1 MGQVEHWATITRVLL
16 IAVTG
21 ASAPLLAQES
31 VDEIEQGTEQRL
43 EQGSVQAVGQ
53 EEELATMQDG
63 AQEVAGDN
71 VPAKVRDDVQ
81 EAGLGVIQGGLQPD
95 VSPIV
100 PSVGSDDVPGDA
112 RGGALDSFDV
122 RDMRVEGLQRISEG
136 TVFNYLPVNVGDTV
150 DGTRIQEAIRALYD
164 QALFDDIEMR
174 REGDILVVVVKERP
188 SIEDFA
194 IEGNKDIK
202 TEDLMESL
210 RGVGLSRG
218 RTFDRS
224 VLDNVQQFL
233 KEQYYDRGK
242 YGVVVDTEVVDRPNN
257 TVRISINVK
266 EGDRAKIRQVN
277 IVGNSSFADDEIR
290 NDFKLDTANWLS
302 WFRQDD
308 RYAKESMSGDLETLR
323 SFYMDRGY
331 ADFRVESTQVAI
343 APDKKDIYVT
353 VNVHEGDQYTISKV
367 NLVGEMV
374 VPEAVLRGM
383 VFAQPG
389 SIFNLR
395 LLTQSTELMSFRL
408 GEEGYANAEIE
419 PVPVLDHEKK
429 EVEVTFFID
438 PQSRVY
444 VRRINFTGVDEVNDE
459 VLRREM
465 RQAEGAYLSNRLIE
479 RSKVRLQ
486 RLPYIEKVE
495 VENKPVTGSPDL
507 VDVEFDLEYRMP
519 GQFSG
524 GIGYSES
531 QKLLLNG
538 SIVHTNFLGTGNRVA
553 LEATSGQFSKYY
565 NLSHTDPYRTIDGV
579 RRTVSLNYRDIT
591 QFTSGSS
598 DFSTTSGGLTVD
610 YGYPITEFQSLS
622 FGINYQRNELLSST
636 NSTQQAQAWVAQNG
650 DPFITDIG
658 GGIIFFGTEFDS
670 IELLTGWSYDSR
682 NRSLF
687 ADRGSRHQLF
697 LGYTVPGSDV
707 EYYSARYNGTRYQP
721 LFGRWTLAFNADIG
735 FGEALGATTALPPY
749 KQFFGGGPSSVRG
762 FRESWMGPRD
772 SFGNPYGGNVLV
784 AAQAELIIPL
794 PDKFASQ
801 ARASLFYDVGN
812 VFNTGEVAFTD
823 KLGSPVEYEPDFDE
837 LRTSVGIAVQWLAP
851 LGLFRF
857 SYAYPLNDYR
867 GNDRYF
873 GDELERFQFSIGQA
887 F

>member
-1 MGQVEHWATITRVLL
+1 MWMSIPQRVLL
-16 IAVTG
+16 IVTVM
-21 ASAPLLAQES
+21 AALAPARLLAQES
-31 VDEIEQGTEQRL
+31 VEGLEPGSEQEVGQGFEQEVEQQVEQGDA
-43 EQGSVQAVGQ
+43 QGEGQ
-53 EEELATMQDG
+53 
-63 AQEVAGDN
+63 
-71 VPAKVRDDVQ
+71 
-81 EAGLGVIQGGLQPD
+81 GVIQGDDQRGAQGD
-95 VSPIV
+95 EQNDEQTEVSADAPTV
-100 PSVGSDDVPGDA
+100 VPGVV
-112 RGGALDSFDV
+112 RGGALSDTRESFVV

-136 TVFNYLPVNVGDTV
+136 TVFNYLPINVGDTV

-174 REGDILVVVVKERP
+174 RDGDILVIVVKERP
-188 SIEDFA
+188 SIEDFT

-257 TVRISINVK
+257 TVRISVNVK

-277 IVGNSSFADDEIR
+277 IVGNASFPDEEIR
-290 NDFKLDTANWLS
+290 GDFKLDTANWLS

-343 APDKKDIYVT
+343 SPDKKDIYVT

-367 NLVGEMV
+367 NLVGKMV

-419 PVPVLDHEKK
+419 PVPELDHEKK
-429 EVEVTFFID
+429 EAEVTFFID

-444 VRRINFTGVDEVNDE
+444 VRRINFTGIDEVNDE

-495 VENKPVTGSPDL
+495 VENKPVPGSPDL
-507 VDVEFDLEYRMP
+507 VDVDFDLEYRMP

-531 QKLLLNG
+531 QKLMLNG

-553 LEATSGQFSKYY
+553 LEATSGKYSKYY

-591 QFTSGSS
+591 QYTSASS

-622 FGINYQRNELLSST
+622 FGVNLQRNELLSST
-636 NSTQQAQAWVAQNG
+636 SSTKQAQDWVSHNG

-658 GGIIFFGTEFDS
+658 SGIIFFGTKFDS

-697 LGYTVPGSDV
+697 LGYTIPGSDV

-735 FGEALGATTALPPY
+735 IGEALGDTTALPPY

-762 FRESWMGPRD
+762 YRESWMGPRD

-801 ARASLFYDVGN
+801 ARASVFYDIGN
-812 VFNTGEVAFTD
+812 VFNSGEVAFTD
-823 KLGSPVEYEPDFDE
+823 KLGSPIEYKPDLDE

-857 SYAYPLNDYR
+857 SYAYPLNDYK